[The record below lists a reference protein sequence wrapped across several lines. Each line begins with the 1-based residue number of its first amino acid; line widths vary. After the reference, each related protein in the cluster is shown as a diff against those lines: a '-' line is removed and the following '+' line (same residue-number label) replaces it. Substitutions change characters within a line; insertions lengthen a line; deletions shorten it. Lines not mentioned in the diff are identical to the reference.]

1 MSHDFH
7 YELEL
12 VCQHPRASAYYE
24 YSVLNRPDTGN
35 AGFDLYCMDAAD
47 VTDDCVLLHLGVSA
61 RLLAV
66 ENGQATEQS
75 FLLAPRSSI
84 YKKGLLMANSVGII
98 DKSYRGE
105 LKAPVWSIT
114 KASRVE
120 AGERLFQIVTP
131 GMHHIKHV
139 RIVDELPCTT
149 RGSNGFGSSGR

>member
-1 MSHDFH
+1 MNDVH

-12 VCQHPRASAYYE
+12 KCEHPAAAQYYE
-24 YSVLNRPDTGN
+24 YSMLNRPDTGN
-35 AGFDLYCMDAAD
+35 AGFDLYCMQSVD
-47 VTDDCVLLHLGVSA
+47 VTDTCVMLSLGVSA

-66 ENGQATEQS
+66 QNGQAIEQS

-84 YKKGLLMANSVGII
+84 YKKGLIMANSVGII

-105 LKAPVWSIT
+105 IKAPVWSMT
-114 KASRVE
+114 KTSRVE

-131 GMHHIKHV
+131 GMQHIKHV
-139 RIVDELPCTT
+139 RMVAELSATT